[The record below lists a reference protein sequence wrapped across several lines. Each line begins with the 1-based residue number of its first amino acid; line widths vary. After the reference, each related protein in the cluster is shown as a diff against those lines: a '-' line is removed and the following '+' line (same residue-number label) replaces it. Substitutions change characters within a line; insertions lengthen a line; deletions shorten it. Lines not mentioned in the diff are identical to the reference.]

1 MFAKQKQEKK
11 ELSQKLWSL
20 VQLVLIKIR
29 LLIYLRDEEIAEN

>member
-1 MFAKQKQEKK
+1 MFAKQKQEK
-11 ELSQKLWSL
+11 ERTQSKLWSL